1 MTLRA
6 PRTAALLLSLA
17 AAGACGG
24 NPSSPTQSSG
34 GANSGG
40 SGATCRTYP
49 TAATVSFQSTDGVS
63 RTSPSTCAWDSS
75 LHQLTCT
82 IIVSSGGPVCTTT
95 VTAYNSTADFID
107 EIRVVPPALL
117 RTSDVQTSSGAAP
130 CGAGAIQNITYVYDA
145 QRRLT
150 QLLSGTSSTTFT
162 SWDSS
167 GRPTAGSLTT
177 GAPVTI
183 AYDNT
188 ARTQT
193 QTTGVG
199 GAAIIVT
206 TTFDTTGIPIK
217 VVTQDDTG
225 TATTTTQVTTT
236 GQICK

>member
-6 PRTAALLLSLA
+6 CRTAALLLCLA

-24 NPSSPTQSSG
+24 NPSSPTESSG
-34 GANSGG
+34 GANSGS

-49 TAATVSFQSTDGVS
+49 TAASVTFQSTGGVS
-63 RTSPSTCAWDSS
+63 RTSPSTCAWDPG
-75 LHQLTCT
+75 LHQLTCA
-82 IIVSSGGPVCTTT
+82 ISVSSGGPVCTTT
-95 VTAYNSTADFID
+95 VTAFNSTADFID
-107 EIRVVPPALL
+107 EVRAVPPIFL

-150 QLLSGTSSTTFT
+150 QLLNGTSTATFT

-167 GRPTAGSLTT
+167 GRPTAGSLTS

-183 AYDNT
+183 AYDTT

-193 QTTGVG
+193 QTTGI
-199 GAAIIVT
+199 GAAAVVVT
-206 TTFDTTGIPIK
+206 TTFDTTGTPIK

-225 TATTTTQVTTT
+225 TSTTTTQVTSTAT
-236 GQICK
+236 VCK